1 MVHLLSEGLHNGMF
15 FCCVVGASCQGT
27 AGWFGLSSLTTSSFF
42 SLLPTYLSN
51 HNNEQVLTEE
61 NFKCSE
67 NLDDCSEISEVEEGR
82 SDPTEQVTDPPCGNK
97 AEGSSTS
104 WGTASITEEPHEE
117 GDDGDLQE
125 VALSD
130 DKNDDEKDATVEDLM
145 TSSCRVMKLW
155 DAHDTTYRCV
165 EANCSICLG
174 DYEVGD
180 EIVQS
185 AAEHDE
191 EYCIHVFHSEC
202 MLQWLA
208 KGKKRCP
215 ICRHWFVPSLRI
227 KQQMK
232 QAHVVT
238 RPSSMHHLY
247 DATSRQELA
256 SIHDG
261 NATDSDLSGSS
272 QGDIEHGGHGQVV
285 EAQLQRNDS
294 RDGSHNDD
302 AHNANQQPGVENDVE
317 MGLPGE
323 PIEVPGWRASEI
335 SV

>member
-1 MVHLLSEGLHNGMF
+1 MPTLS
-15 FCCVVGASCQGT
+15 
-27 AGWFGLSSLTTSSFF
+27 
-42 SLLPTYLSN
+42 
-51 HNNEQVLTEE
+51 NNEQVLSEE
-61 NFKCSE
+61 NFKCSDK
-67 NLDDCSEISEVEEGR
+67 LDDDCSEISEIEEGR
-82 SDPTEQVTDPPCGNK
+82 SNPGVAQEVTGPASPPYEK
-97 AEGSSTS
+97 AEGSSAS
-104 WGTASITEEPHEE
+104 WGTASITEEAHE
-117 GDDGDLQE
+117 GDDADLQDVDISE
-125 VALSD
+125 DKNGD
-130 DKNDDEKDATVEDLM
+130 DKNATVEDFM

-155 DAHDTTYRCV
+155 DAHDKTYRCV

-185 AAEHDE
+185 AAEHDN

-232 QAHVVT
+232 EAHVVT

-256 SIHDG
+256 SIHDD
-261 NATDSDLSGSS
+261 NATDSDLSRSS
-272 QGDIEHGGHGQVV
+272 QGDIEHGGHGQLG
-285 EAQLQRNDS
+285 AQLERINSHDSSNNDNENARPQR
-294 RDGSHNDD
+294 GI
-302 AHNANQQPGVENDVE
+302 ENDVE
-317 MGLPGE
+317 LGLPGE
-323 PIEVPGWRASEI
+323 PIEVPGWGASEI
-335 SV
+335 SI